1 MMARHID
8 RRQLKAETREL
19 LRSAQVHPKAMA
31 ALYLALLTIL
41 NMADYF
47 SGGIGASLA
56 GTFVSVLT
64 TLLGGILSAGFA
76 LYCMA
81 IRRGQR
87 AEFLTL
93 FDGFSFVGKII
104 GLSIVTT
111 VFTFLWSMLFIIPG
125 IIAAYRYR
133 FAMYNLLENPDL
145 EILEALNMSKQQT
158 FGYKGQLFVLDL
170 SYLGWGLLASLPSIV
185 EGVYLYLQIL
195 RDPVL
200 FMTDPTQLVPLISS
214 TLLMSLLIWLWSMA
228 VELLYL
234 PNYQCVELG
243 YFDIAKETSGV
254 GMGVQPHQND
264 GWGGWNG
271 GQDGGWGGQSG
282 PDDLGGY

>member
-1 MMARHID
+1 MTPRQID

-19 LRSAQVHPKAMA
+19 LRSAQVSPRAMA
-31 ALYLALLTIL
+31 ALYLGLLTVL
-41 NMADYF
+41 NLADYLA
-47 SGGIGASLA
+47 GGMGAGLA

-64 TLLGGILSAGFA
+64 TLLGIVLGAGFT

-81 IRRGQR
+81 VRRGQR

-93 FDGFSFVGKII
+93 FDGFSLVGKII
-104 GLSIVTT
+104 GLSIVTA
-111 VFTFLWSMLFIIPG
+111 VFTFLWSLLLVIPG

-133 FAMYNLLENPDL
+133 FAVYNLLEDPEL
-145 EILEALNMSKQQT
+145 GILEALDMSKRQT
-158 FGYKGQLFVLDL
+158 YGYKGQLFVLDL
-170 SYLGWGLLASLPSIV
+170 SYLGWGVLASLPSIV

-195 RDPVL
+195 QDPNRFL
-200 FMTDPTQLVPLISS
+200 MDPTQLIPLISS
-214 TLLMSLLIWLWSMA
+214 AFLMSLLIWVWSLA
-228 VELLYL
+228 VQLFYL

-254 GMGVQPHQND
+254 GAGARPPQD
-264 GWGGWNG
+264 GWGGWND
-271 GQDGGWGGQSG
+271 GQDGGWNGRSG

>member
-1 MMARHID
+1 MTPRQID

-19 LRSAQVHPKAMA
+19 LRSAQVSPRTMA
-31 ALYLALLTIL
+31 ALYLGLLTVL
-41 NMADYF
+41 NLADYLA
-47 SGGIGASLA
+47 GGMGAGLA

-64 TLLGGILSAGFA
+64 TLLGIVLGAGFT

-81 IRRGQR
+81 VRRGQR

-93 FDGFSFVGKII
+93 FDGFSLVGKII
-104 GLSIVTT
+104 GLSIVTA
-111 VFTFLWSMLFIIPG
+111 VFTFLWSLLLVIPG

-133 FAMYNLLENPDL
+133 FAVYNLLEDPEL
-145 EILEALNMSKQQT
+145 GILEALDMSKRQT
-158 FGYKGQLFVLDL
+158 YGYKGQLFVLDL
-170 SYLGWGLLASLPSIV
+170 SYLGWGVLASLPSIV

-195 RDPVL
+195 QDPNRFL
-200 FMTDPTQLVPLISS
+200 MDPTQLIPLISS
-214 TLLMSLLIWLWSMA
+214 ALLMSLLIWVWSLA
-228 VELLYL
+228 VQLFYL

-254 GMGVQPHQND
+254 GAGARPPQD
-264 GWGGWNG
+264 GWGGWND
-271 GQDGGWGGQSG
+271 GQDGGWNGRSG

>member
-1 MMARHID
+1 MTARQID
-8 RRQLKAETREL
+8 RRRLKAETREL
-19 LRSAQVHPKAMA
+19 LRSAQVHPRAMA
-31 ALYLALLTIL
+31 ALYLALLTVL

-47 SGGIGASLA
+47 AGGIGASLA

-64 TLLGGILSAGFA
+64 ALLGAILGAGFT

-93 FDGFSFVGKII
+93 FDGFSLVGKII
-104 GLSIVTT
+104 GLSIVTA
-111 VFTFLWSMLFIIPG
+111 VFVFLWSLLFLIPG
-125 IIAAYRYR
+125 IIASYRYR
-133 FAMYNLLENPDL
+133 FAMYNLLEDPEL
-145 EILEALNMSKQQT
+145 GILEALDMSKRQT
-158 FGYKGQLFVLDL
+158 YGYKGQLFVLDL
-170 SYLGWGLLASLPSIV
+170 SYLGWSLLASLPSIV
-185 EGVYLYLQIL
+185 EAVYLYLQIL
-195 RDPVL
+195 RDPMR
-200 FMTDPTQLVPLISS
+200 FMSDPTQLIPLISS
-214 TLLMSLLIWLWSMA
+214 VFLMSLLIWLWSLA
-228 VELLYL
+228 VQLLYL

-254 GMGVQPHQND
+254 GTGARPSRTD
-264 GWGGWNG
+264 GWGGWND